1 MNVET
6 IFALIL
12 IPSVLIIDTSPNP
25 RAPSPSLPPQHA
37 HFPYYSERPPFQ
49 RTPHNRRRKAGS
61 QPRETVVPVFS
72 RYAMN
77 FSHQDFPSA
86 VTVFP
91 PPVSPRWDHIPPSL
105 TSEHNP
111 PQAPSFKSIWHTT
124 SAILP
129 LPFNTPYIHSSGKAF
144 FPSCLATNS
153 AIFISKPIFLAIS

>member
-25 RAPSPSLPPQHA
+25 RALSPSLPPQHA

-61 QPRETVVPVFS
+61 QPKETGS
-72 RYAMN
+72 GL
-77 FSHQDFPSA
+77 FPLCIEF
-86 VTVFP
+86 FP
-91 PPVSPRWDHIPPSL
+91 PRFSIRSDRIPPSCQFSMGHIPPSL

-124 SAILP
+124 STILP